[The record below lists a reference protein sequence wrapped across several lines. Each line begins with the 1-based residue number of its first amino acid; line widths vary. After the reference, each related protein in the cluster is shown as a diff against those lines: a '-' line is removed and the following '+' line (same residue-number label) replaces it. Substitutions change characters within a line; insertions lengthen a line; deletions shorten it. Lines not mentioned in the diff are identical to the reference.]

1 MRKSQSIKSIGTTKD
16 KTMAIETR
24 VGVLKNDKVEL
35 KANIYL
41 QYMGKEFST
50 SDVMKKVKD
59 IWTKELGKETTELRS
74 VNVYLKPEEFAAYYV
89 INEEVTGKID
99 L

>member
-1 MRKSQSIKSIGTTKD
+1 
-16 KTMAIETR
+16 MAIETR
-24 VGVLKNDKVEL
+24 AGVLKNDKVEL

-59 IWTKELGKETTELRS
+59 IWVKELGKKPEELRS

-89 INEEVTGKID
+89 INDEVNGKID

>member
-24 VGVLKNDKVEL
+24 AGVLKNDKVEL

-50 SDVMKKVKD
+50 SDVMKKVKE